1 MLFTAI
7 TFGTQHG
14 LCCQEESGGVDSSS
28 LGHHTGWGGS
38 GGQMDLAF
46 RAGAGSRAP
55 AGGGVPRLGA
65 DAATM
70 AASDGLL
77 AGRHPEPTHAPKW
90 GEVDSA
96 EWTAGTSF
104 PASVEAVA
112 MKAALAS
119 AVCMEPRGL
128 LPGKTGARVGL
139 LHGVRTADM
148 DKYDEVRWTVA
159 CFCCVPMRTASC
171 LICLFFSLS
180 L

>member
-7 TFGTQHG
+7 TLGAQHG
-14 LCCQEESGGVDSSS
+14 LGCQEESGGINSSS

-46 RAGAGSRAP
+46 RAGAGSRLP

-77 AGRHPEPTHAPKW
+77 AERRSQPTHARKS
-90 GEVDSA
+90 GEVDGA
-96 EWTAGTSF
+96 AWTAGT
-104 PASVEAVA
+104 AVEAVA

-119 AVCMEPRGL
+119 AVRMEPRGL

-159 CFCCVPMRTASC
+159 CFCCVPMRNSSC
-171 LICLFFSLS
+171 LICLFLSLS
-180 L
+180 LSL